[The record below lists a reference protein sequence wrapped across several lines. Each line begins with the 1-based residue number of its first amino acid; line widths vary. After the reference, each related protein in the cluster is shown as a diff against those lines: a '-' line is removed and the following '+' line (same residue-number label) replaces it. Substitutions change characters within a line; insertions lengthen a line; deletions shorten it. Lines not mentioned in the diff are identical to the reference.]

1 MKVKYFAFAISFL
14 LVLGFSGTSLA
25 VLDGAGDTAGAGV
38 ADYDIAEAK
47 VTIFS
52 APSPSDDAIKIALKM
67 QPGSKIPGLVLLQ
80 LDVDNDPDTGT
91 VDFSMVSIMDT
102 CEGGTKIKTGVSGI
116 DIIMHIFLRNQGD
129 HASSAF
135 CYNCWGPNGT
145 CTERGAAASC
155 DQSNCYVSGDVCG
168 PLDNDCYVRGATCT
182 DGFGISCKVGDDVAS
197 VMTVDCAVDNQC
209 GLGKVRGEWNA
220 NSILGTSQRAA
231 ERGRIDM
238 PLSKAADDTSGQDEY
253 ALPWGRILIA
263 AKAQGAD
270 FDLAAAQAN
279 PANIKYDLSTFYA
292 TDHATNGME
301 DFFVPITGGTCAAT
315 TDVVPDV
322 GMASVDINK
331 ACVAA
336 CNGDFDVD
344 ADVDGTDAVNF
355 KADFFKKNCLP

>member
-1 MKVKYFAFAISFL
+1 
-14 LVLGFSGTSLA
+14 
-25 VLDGAGDTAGAGV
+25 
-38 ADYDIAEAK
+38 
-47 VTIFS
+47 
-52 APSPSDDAIKIALKM
+52 M
-67 QPGSKIPGLVLLQ
+67 QSGSKIPGLILLQ
-80 LDVDNDPDTGT
+80 FDADNDPNTGT

-102 CEGGTKIKTGVSGI
+102 CEGGSKIKAGVSGI
-116 DIIMHIFLRNQGD
+116 DIIMHIVLRNQGD
-129 HASSAF
+129 RAATAF

-168 PLDNDCYVRGATCT
+168 PLDSDCYVRGATCT
-182 DGFGISCKVGDDVAS
+182 DGATTCKVGDDIAS
-197 VMTVDCAVDNQC
+197 VLAVDCQVDHEC
-209 GLGKVRGEWNA
+209 GLGRIRGEWYA
-220 NSILGTSQRAA
+220 NSILGSSQRPA

-238 PLSKAADDTSGQDEY
+238 PLPKAADDTSGQDAY
-253 ALPWGRILIA
+253 VLPWGRILEA

-270 FDLAAAQAN
+270 FDLAEAQTN
-279 PANIKYDLSTFYA
+279 PGNIKYDLSTFYA
-292 TDHATNGME
+292 TDYDTNGND
-301 DFFVPITGGTCAAT
+301 DFFVPITGGTCAAI
-315 TDVVPDV
+315 TDVVPNS